1 MRHQPRPR
9 APSTACPYATHSSQL
24 PVLAVIDLLNVLLAI
39 RVAFRSQGFSPWP
52 PRTLRL
58 SARPRSA
65 TARGAR
71 SRQPGP
77 PQAAH
82 TPSAPGPQQ
91 APAAR
96 QAVGRKPA
104 LPRQPSFFRG
114 EPSPLRPPLR
124 PPAPVALPVA

>member
-1 MRHQPRPR
+1 MHHRPRPR
-9 APSTACPYATHSSQL
+9 APSTACPYATHSLQL

-39 RVAFRSQGFSPWP
+39 RVVFRSQGFSPWP
-52 PRTLRL
+52 PRTRRR

-71 SRQPGP
+71 SRQPDP
-77 PQAAH
+77 PQAAE
-82 TPSAPGPQQ
+82 PPAAPRL
-91 APAAR
+91 APAPR
-96 QAVGRKPA
+96 RAVGRKPA
-104 LPRQPSFFRG
+104 LPRPPSFFRG